1 MTLHPFLPV
10 RFTACGAG
18 LASLLVG
25 CGNKPTDTGDTGYTD
40 VCRGST
46 ESLPD
51 DLHVVG
57 LTATSNGTVW
67 ALGDGGGWWRD
78 SGAGWAS
85 VGSLRDG
92 GSVNGFGSTFA
103 TGDTV
108 WAVGQDDLSWTVGT
122 SWAAVDLG
130 LDDESVQ
137 DAAGL
142 DASTVAVVTNT
153 FCDDCET
160 VDVRLRVG
168 DASGFDLTDLGWIPD
183 AVLAVGGDG
192 AGRALAV
199 SGDVGWLWDNGVW
212 TAVTLPA
219 VAYWTDVIGFDGQW
233 VLAGED
239 GTLLR
244 GSDGDWR
251 AETLEVMQPRLAGTG
266 MDDLWVLGVDATNT
280 SAALHDDG
288 TGWVVVP
295 LPDGAWGRAVA
306 PAVGELVTGGMGPA
320 IARGGTSGLVQEWS
334 TAHLIGDGAAWSAP
348 DGTIFLAESDGFLAV
363 DEGGA
368 WTTVGAIDGGQARDA
383 AGCGDLRWALAEEG
397 QVATWDGAT
406 LTQDAGLSE
415 DNTWYWTIAA
425 TADCT
430 VVAGGFHMSDDE
442 TSTAVLRALVNGA
455 WQELPAPPGRWL
467 NALLAASTTD
477 LVVATSDGL
486 YVGDGTTWSAVA
498 GAADVTDLARTDD
511 GRVWVA
517 MDGDARGLAELVDGA
532 LVVVD
537 GAPDR
542 IDTLLPH
549 GDAVITAGW
558 EGESTAIRRWDGTWT
573 DLTSVD
579 GSLGALG
586 IEGEDTLL
594 VLTWDMAE
602 RVCL

>member
-1 MTLHPFLPV
+1 MTLRPFLLV
-10 RFTACGAG
+10 QVMTCG
-18 LASLLVG
+18 LALGG
-25 CGNKPTDTGDTGYTD
+25 CGNKPIDTGDTVDTGGCT
-40 VCRGST
+40 GST

-92 GSVNGFGSTFA
+92 GNGFRSTFA

-108 WAVGQDDLSWTVGT
+108 WAVGQDGLSWTVGT
-122 SWAAVDLG
+122 SWTAVDLG
-130 LDDESVQ
+130 LDHESVQ

-160 VDVRLRVG
+160 VDVRLRIG
-168 DASGFDLTDLGWIPD
+168 DAAGFELTDLGWIPD
-183 AVLAVGGDG
+183 SVLAVGGDG

-199 SGDVGWLWDNGVW
+199 SGGVAWLWDNGVW
-212 TAVTLPA
+212 AGVTLPA
-219 VAYWTDVIGFDGQW
+219 VAYWTDVVGFDGQW
-233 VLAGED
+233 VLVGDD
-239 GTLLR
+239 GTLAR
-244 GSDGDWR
+244 GTDGAWST
-251 AETLEVMQPRLAGTG
+251 ETLPVTQPRLSGTG
-266 MDDLWVLGVDATNT
+266 MDDLWVLGVDAAFA
-280 SAALHDDG
+280 SAAFHDDG
-288 TGWVVVP
+288 TGWVAVP
-295 LPDGAWGRAVA
+295 LPDGEWGSAVA
-306 PAVGELVTGGMGPA
+306 PAVGDLVTGGVGPA
-320 IARGGTSGLVQEWS
+320 IARGGTTGLVQEWS

-348 DGTIFLAESDGFLAV
+348 DGTIFLAESDGYLAV

-368 WTTVGAIDGGQARDA
+368 WTTIGQIDGGQVRDA
-383 AGCGDLRWALAEEG
+383 VGCGDLRWALAEEG

-406 LTQDAGLSE
+406 LTPDAGLID

-430 VVAGGFHMSDDE
+430 VVVGGFHMSDDE
-442 TSTAVLRALVNGA
+442 TSSTVLRAQVDGA
-455 WQELPAPPGRWL
+455 WQDLPAPPGRWL
-467 NALLAASTTD
+467 NALLAGSTTE
-477 LVVATSDGL
+477 LVAATSDGL
-486 YVGDGTTWSAVA
+486 YVGDGTTWTPVP
-498 GAADVTDLARTDD
+498 GAADVTDLARTAD
-511 GRVWVA
+511 GRTWVA
-517 MDGDARGLAELVDGA
+517 MASDARGLAELVDGT
-532 LVVVD
+532 LLVVD

-542 IDTLLPH
+542 IDTLLPD
-549 GDAVITAGW
+549 GNALITAGW
-558 EGESTAIRRWDGTWT
+558 EGESTVIRGWDGAWR
-573 DLTSVD
+573 DLASVD

-594 VLTWDMAE
+594 VLTWDLAE